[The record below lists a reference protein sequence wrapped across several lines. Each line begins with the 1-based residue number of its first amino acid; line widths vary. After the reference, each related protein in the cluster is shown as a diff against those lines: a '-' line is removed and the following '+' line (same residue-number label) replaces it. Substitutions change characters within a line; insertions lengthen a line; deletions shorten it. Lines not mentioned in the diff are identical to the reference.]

1 MTRRGG
7 RLAAERA
14 RIGVAARSAFVPF
27 SPFMN
32 ARSSLA
38 APLAAAVILVLA
50 PAPPARG
57 DAPVRDPHSQS
68 RPEEVRVTHAD
79 IDWTVDFER
88 RELRGAVTWDFERV
102 ASSADSLV
110 FDTRGLAIESVEAA
124 GGGARRFRLAD
135 EHALLG
141 RALVV
146 HLDAAD
152 TRVTIR
158 YRTGPESAALQWL
171 DPAQTAEKTHPFLF
185 SQAQAI
191 LARSMLPCQD
201 SPAVRITYAA
211 NVRVPSGLV
220 AVMAARRAGA
230 PAGAAAGPGDAA
242 RGASDTIYRF
252 EMPQPIPSY
261 LIAIAVGDIAF
272 APLGPRTGV
281 YAEPSVLDRAAYE
294 FADTEKM
301 LESAE
306 ALFGPYRWER
316 YDIIVLPPSFPYG
329 GMENPRLTFATP
341 TVLAGDRSLVSLVAH
356 ELAHSWSGNLVTNA
370 TWADFWLNE
379 GFTVYFERRIIE
391 AVYGVER
398 AEMEALLGWE
408 DLHKEMKD
416 LAPDDTRL
424 AQRSIA
430 RKDPDEGIT
439 SIAYEKGCLFLRLI
453 EEAVGRERFD
463 PFLRRWFDA
472 NAFTSRTTTEF
483 ERVLRRELFAGQAA
497 RTRALGVSE
506 WLYEPGI
513 PDNAPRARSAALAAA
528 ADAARAFAA
537 GRSRAA
543 ALPARAWTTHE
554 WLQFLHALPP
564 KPAAAQ
570 LRELDAAWALTNTT
584 NAEILAH
591 WLEISLR
598 AGYPDV
604 DAALERFLTTQG
616 RRKFLEPLYKELVRT
631 PAGKRRALEIYTSAR
646 PLYHPIA
653 RETVDEI
660 VESLGKP

>member
-1 MTRRGG
+1 MVHRTAFATCVT
-7 RLAAERA
+7 LAALMA
-14 RIGVAARSAFVPF
+14 
-27 SPFMN
+27 
-32 ARSSLA
+32 LA
-38 APLAAAVILVLA
+38 ETA
-50 PAPPARG
+50 PARA
-57 DAPVRDPHSQS
+57 DAPARDPHSQS
-68 RPEEVRVTHAD
+68 RPDEVRVTHAD

-88 RELRGAVTWDFERV
+88 RELRGAVAWSFERV
-102 ASSADSLV
+102 APSAESLV
-110 FDTRGLAIESVEAA
+110 FDTRGLAIESVEGAR
-124 GGGARRFRLAD
+124 GDARRFDLAY
-135 EHALLG
+135 EHPLLG

-146 HLDAAD
+146 HLEPDD
-152 TRVTIR
+152 QRITIR

-171 DPAQTAEKTHPFLF
+171 DPAQTAEKTQPFLF

-191 LARSMLPCQD
+191 LARTMLPCQD
-201 SPAVRITYAA
+201 SPAVRITYSA
-211 NVRVPSGLV
+211 NVRVPRGLV
-220 AVMAARRAGA
+220 AVMAARSAGA
-230 PAGAAAGPGDAA
+230 PSLAAAGPGDAA
-242 RGASDTIYRF
+242 PDARDTIYRF

-341 TVLAGDRSLVSLVAH
+341 TVLAGDRSLVALIAH

-408 DLHKEMKD
+408 DLHKELKQ

-424 AQRSIA
+424 VQRSIA

-463 PFLRRWFDA
+463 PFLRRWFDT
-472 NAFTSRTTTEF
+472 NAFTSRTSAEF

-497 RTRALGVSE
+497 RTRALGVSG
-506 WLYEPGI
+506 WLYEPGL
-513 PDNAPRARSAALAAA
+513 PDNAPRARSAALDAA

-537 GRSRAA
+537 GRTRAA
-543 ALPARAWTTHE
+543 ALPARGWTTHE

-564 KPAAAQ
+564 KLTVAQ

-584 NAEILAH
+584 NNEILAH

-598 AGYPDV
+598 GGYAEI
-604 DAALERFLTTQG
+604 DAALARFLTTQG
-616 RRKFLEPLYKELVRT
+616 RRKFLEPLYKELVET
-631 PAGKRRALEIYTSAR
+631 SHGKRRAGEIYAEAR
-646 PLYHPIA
+646 PLYHPISRA
-653 RETVDEI
+653 TVDEI
-660 VESLGKP
+660 LGWTERAAN